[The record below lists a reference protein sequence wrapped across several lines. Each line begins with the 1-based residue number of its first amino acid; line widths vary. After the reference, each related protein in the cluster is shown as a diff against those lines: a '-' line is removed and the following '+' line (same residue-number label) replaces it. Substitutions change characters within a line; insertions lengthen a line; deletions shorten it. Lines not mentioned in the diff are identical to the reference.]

1 MDKLN
6 EPLIRKNHPISLTA
20 ISILFL
26 VSLFTLSSGVI
37 GLVENKTPLDLGS
50 LQMLSSSFFRYIEY
64 HAMIF
69 LGGISLTIT
78 SWFLQQYLIE

>member
-1 MDKLN
+1 MNKLN
-6 EPLIRKNHPISLTA
+6 APITKKNHSLSLTT
-20 ISILFL
+20 ISIFFL
-26 VSLFTLSSGVI
+26 LSIFTLSSGVI
-37 GLVENKTPLDLGS
+37 GIVENKTPLDLGS
-50 LQMLSSSFFRYIEY
+50 VQMLSSSFIRYIEY